1 MSADFP
7 RVVPHAR
14 RAQADLPDFGDR
26 RVVDRNLDRLD
37 THGLSRRDFVRFVS
51 AGVAASAGAAA
62 AGLPSVALAD
72 PSRKLAYLSGY
83 MINEWNQQVAA
94 SAMQASKDLGFS
106 NFVALDSHLNAQEQA
121 NQFDQQI
128 VAGDRGVIINFS
140 DGGSIRRFSQLAKQ
154 NGIYIANI
162 WDSQPWFTPF
172 DANDYWTV
180 YAQPEEFSAIKAATA
195 RMLALI
201 VEKFGG
207 GKVAGVTGNDGNT
220 LDIERSA
227 GRDAA
232 IKDFSKIEF
241 VGSLPGLWSREAS
254 LKSAAALL
262 SRHPDIRGFVA
273 QNDDVALGIIAALR
287 NAGLEPGK
295 DVYIVSTDGTGEG
308 ARMVKRGHILI
319 TCANPGTFAG
329 GFFTSR
335 IYDVTHGWR
344 PTDTERLLTWR
355 SVPVD
360 ASNVDAY
367 IARYVEDGRQPFD
380 YRLMSKVLH
389 PKDWDP
395 QQEIYPFDLDVLWA
409 KLPKPAGYNYPK
421 RYTDA
426 RHNGEWDRVREEYAS
441 HYRIKFLDPLPA

>member
-1 MSADFP
+1 M
-7 RVVPHAR
+7 
-14 RAQADLPDFGDR
+14 QAVGKLPSFPDFNDQ
-26 RVVDRNLDRLD
+26 RVVDEHLGRLD
-37 THGLSRRDFVRFVS
+37 VHGVSRRSFLKFVS
-51 AGVAASAGAAA
+51 ASAAATAGAAA
-62 AGLPSVALAD
+62 AGLPSVAIAD
-72 PSRKLAYLSGY
+72 PSGKLAYLSGY
-83 MINEWNQQVAA
+83 MVNEWNQQVAA
-94 SAMQASKDLGFS
+94 SAAQASKDLGFS
-106 NFVALDSHLNAQEQA
+106 FVALDSHLNAQEQA
-121 NQFDQQI
+121 NQFDQQ
-128 VAGDRGVIINFS
+128 VVGGAQGVIINFS

-154 NGIYIANI
+154 NQIYIANI

-172 DANDYWTV
+172 DANEYWTV

-195 RMLALI
+195 KLLTLI
-201 VEKFGG
+201 TEKFGG

-232 IKDFSKIEF
+232 IAEFPKIEF
-241 VGSLPGLWSREAS
+241 VGSLPGLWSREPS
-254 LKSAAALL
+254 LKAAAALL
-262 SRHPDIRGFVA
+262 SRHPDIKGFIA
-273 QNDDVALGIIAALR
+273 QNDDVALGILAALR

-308 ARMVKRGHILI
+308 ARLVKRGHILI

-344 PTDTERLLTWR
+344 PRDAERLLTWR
-355 SVPVD
+355 SILVD

-367 IARYVEDGRQPFD
+367 LARYVDNGGRQPFN
-380 YRLMSKVLH
+380 YSLMSKVLH

-395 QQEIYPFDLDVLWA
+395 QHEIYPFDLDVLWA

-421 RYTDA
+421 QYTDGKT
-426 RHNGEWDRVREEYAS
+426 NGEWDAVRKDYAD
-441 HYRIKFLDPLPA
+441 HYKIKFLDPLPA

>member
-1 MSADFP
+1 MKNGL
-7 RVVPHAR
+7 HG
-14 RAQADLPDFGDR
+14 LPAFENR
-26 RVVDRNLDRLD
+26 RVVDSYLGQLD
-37 THGLSRRDFVRFVS
+37 THGVSRRDFLRFMS
-51 AGVAASAGAAA
+51 ASAAASAGAAA
-62 AGLPSVALAD
+62 AGLPSVALTD
-72 PSRKLAYLSGY
+72 PGGKLAYLSGY

-94 SAMQASKDLGFS
+94 SATQASKDLGFS
-106 NFVALDSHLNAQEQA
+106 SFVAVDSHLNAQEQA
-121 NQFDQQI
+121 NQYDQQI
-128 VAGDRGVIINFS
+128 VRGAQGVIINFS

-154 NGIYIANI
+154 NQIYIANI

-180 YAQPEEFSAIKAATA
+180 YAQPEELSAIKAATA
-195 RMLALI
+195 KMLTLI

-232 IKDFSKIEF
+232 IKEFPKIEF

-254 LKSAAALL
+254 LKAAAALL

-273 QNDDVALGIIAALR
+273 QNDDVALGILAALR

-308 ARMVKRGHILI
+308 ARMVKRGHILV

-344 PTDTERLLTWR
+344 PKDTERLLTWR
-355 SVPVD
+355 SVHVD

-367 IARYVEDGRQPFD
+367 LARYVDNGGRQPFN
-380 YRLMSKVLH
+380 YRLMSKVMH
-389 PKDWDP
+389 PNDWDP
-395 QQEIYPFDLDVLWA
+395 QQEIYPFDLDVLWS
-409 KLPKPAGYNYPK
+409 KLRKPSGYEYPK

-426 RHNGEWDRVREEYAS
+426 KTNGEWDAVRKEHAE
-441 HYRIKFLDPLPA
+441 HYKLKFLDPLPA

>member
-1 MSADFP
+1 MQTKGGEP
-7 RVVPHAR
+7 RF
-14 RAQADLPDFGDR
+14 PDFDDSR
-26 RVVDRNLDRLD
+26 IVDAHLEQLD
-37 THGLSRRDFVRFVS
+37 THGVSRRDFLRFMS
-51 AGVAASAGAAA
+51 AAAAATAGAAA
-62 AGLPSVALAD
+62 AGLPAVALAD
-72 PSRKLAYLSGY
+72 AGGKLAYLSGY

-94 SAMQASKDLGFS
+94 SAAQASKDLGFT

-121 NQFDQQI
+121 NQFDQQ
-128 VAGDRGVIINFS
+128 VVGGAQGVIINFS

-180 YAQPEEFSAIKAATA
+180 YAQPEEYSAIKAATA
-195 RMLALI
+195 RMLTLI
-201 VEKFGG
+201 TEEFGG

-232 IKDFSKIEF
+232 IKDFPKIEF

-254 LKSAAALL
+254 LKAAAALL

-273 QNDDVALGIIAALR
+273 QNDDVALGILAALR
-287 NAGLEPGK
+287 GAGLQAGK

-308 ARMVKRGHILI
+308 ARMVKRGQILI

-335 IYDVTHGWR
+335 IYDVAHGWQPR
-344 PTDTERLLTWR
+344 NAERLLTWR
-355 SVPVD
+355 SIPID
-360 ASNVDAY
+360 SSNVDAY
-367 IARYVEDGRQPFD
+367 LARYVDNGGRQPFN
-380 YRLMSKVLH
+380 YRQMSKVLH
-389 PKDWDP
+389 PGDWDP
-395 QQEIYPFDLDVLWA
+395 QHEIYPFDLDVLWA
-409 KLPKPAGYNYPK
+409 KLPKPAGYEYPK
-421 RYTDA
+421 QYTDGKT
-426 RHNGEWDRVREEYAS
+426 NGEWDAVRKDYAD
-441 HYRIKFLDPLPA
+441 HYKLKFLDPLPA